1 VKIRLGGEV
10 RSVED
15 LQMKSCSTWLTYA
28 RRTNLWRQHETR
40 DVTYSAN
47 NWQTTD
53 VPL

>member
-15 LQMKSCSTWLTYA
+15 LQMKGCSTWPTYA
-28 RRTNLWRQHETR
+28 GRTNLWRQHKPR
-40 DVTYSAN
+40 DGTYSAN
-47 NWQTTD
+47 NWQTTY